1 MLYGHMKV
9 KILISLM
16 ILLVMTSPQLAWG
29 QEPTVKIGVL
39 AKRDKERC
47 IQKWGP
53 TADYLTSRKLRMIP
67 VVILTTSEAERDVAQ
82 AYEYHANSYLVKPV
96 DFRKF
101 TQLMIDL
108 GFYRLTWN
116 YHPWA

>member
-1 MLYGHMKV
+1 MLYGHMKA

-16 ILLVMTSPQLAWG
+16 ILLVMLSPQLAWG
-29 QEPTVKIGVL
+29 QESTVKIGVL
-39 AKRDKERC
+39 AKRGKERC

-53 TADYLTSRKLRMIP
+53 TADYLTSRKLRVIP
-67 VVILTTSEAERDVAQ
+67 VVILTTLEAERDVAR

-96 DFRKF
+96 DFGKF

-108 GFYRLTWN
+108 GFYRLAWN